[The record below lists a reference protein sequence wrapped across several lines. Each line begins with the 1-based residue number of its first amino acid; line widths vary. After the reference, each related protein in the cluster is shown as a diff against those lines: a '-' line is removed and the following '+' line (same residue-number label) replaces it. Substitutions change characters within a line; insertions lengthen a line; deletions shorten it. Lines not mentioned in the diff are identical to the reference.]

1 MKIPKR
7 DVVLLLIA
15 IAAMQFLHV
24 AMIQDQAKYYIMATV
39 LLTPLMLLTLYRVLI
54 SMLSATVGYLLLHC
68 YEPEDKAHM
77 RTWLETEA
85 NKSRISMGYSV
96 TLLTIAAYTLYLKL
110 HTFCTLMIIAIVLLN
125 YFRLYVIRIYPK
137 VTEIYV
143 RNLFK

>member
-7 DVVLLLIA
+7 DIVLLLIA

-24 AMIQDQAKYYIMATV
+24 AIIEDQTKYYIMATV

-68 YEPEDKAHM
+68 YEPEDKAQM

-85 NKSRISMGYSV
+85 SKSRISMGYSV